1 MKNILV
7 VSGHT
12 DLNDSVANKN
22 ILEELKKLL
31 PNAEIDLL
39 SELYPSYKID
49 VKKEQEKLVNADII
63 VLQYP
68 LFWYS
73 MPSILEKW
81 MEDTFIF
88 GFSHGD
94 GGDKL
99 KGKKLIVSLTTGAP
113 EENYIDE
120 KLGYDIEEYLHPIK
134 KSCRMCQLE
143 YCGVVKTYGVSYHI
157 RQDKGNEIIEKAKK
171 HALALVD
178 MINKI

>member
-12 DLNDSVANKN
+12 HLNDSVANKN

-31 PNAEIDLL
+31 PNAEFDLL
-39 SELYPSYKID
+39 SELYPNYKID
-49 VKKEQEKLVNADII
+49 VKKEQEKLIKADII

-73 MPSILEKW
+73 MPSLLEKW
-81 MEDTFIF
+81 MEDTFVF

-94 GGDKL
+94 NGDKL

-113 EENYIDE
+113 EEIIGSN
-120 KLGYDIEEYLHPIK
+120 IEDCLHPIK
-134 KSCRMCQLE
+134 KACGMCQLE
-143 YCGVVKTYGVSYHI
+143 YCGAIKTHGVSYQI
-157 RQDKGNEIIEKAKK
+157 RQDKGKEIVDKAKR
-171 HALALVD
+171 HAMELID
-178 MINKI
+178 IINKI

>member
-12 DLNDSVANKN
+12 NLNDSVANKN
-22 ILEELKKLL
+22 ILEELKTML
-31 PNAEIDLL
+31 PEAELDLL

-73 MPSILEKW
+73 MPSLLEKW
-81 MEDTFIF
+81 MEDTFVF

-94 GGDKL
+94 NGDKL
-99 KGKKLIVSLTTGAP
+99 KGKKIIVSLTTGAP
-113 EENYIDE
+113 EEIIGSN
-120 KLGYDIEEYLHPIK
+120 IEDCLHPIK
-134 KSCRMCQLE
+134 KACGMCQLE
-143 YCGVVKTYGVSYHI
+143 YCGAVKTHGVSYQI
-157 RQDKGNEIIEKAKK
+157 RQDKGKEIVDKAKR
-171 HALALVD
+171 HAMELVE
-178 MINKI
+178 KIYKI